1 MAFVKREIKDRVVQ
15 YPRRY
20 QLVEVQPGIFDLIP
34 VTGTVTEE
42 GTPVNKELLQ
52 RYEDGLDAALE
63 KTGDGKD
70 VTVTFTEA
78 ATEAH
83 IASGEKLSVMFGK
96 ILKMFK
102 GKAPNSHAS
111 SGTTYGIGTT
121 ANYGHVKTING
132 LTQASHVDG
141 TALSAYQGKVL
152 DEKID
157 NLIKIV
163 FSETSIISMPNNTSK
178 TFTVSLGTVP
188 TKMIRFDCKGAVSSS
203 GLDLPDDYRYINNLV
218 IDVSTSQVYFPLAER
233 VSYSTLSNVNKSI
246 IKVTSSGKDY
256 SLVIDKITL
265 SGSDMIVTIKSSG
278 NLVATYNCSFQ
289 NLVEVI

>member
-1 MAFVKREIKDRVVQ
+1 MSFIKRDIKDRVVQ

-70 VTVTFTEA
+70 VIVTFTEA

-83 IASGEKLSVMFGK
+83 IASGEKLSIMFGK

-111 SGTTYGIGTT
+111 SATTYGVGTT

-132 LTQASHVDG
+132 LTQSSHVDG

-152 DEKID
+152 KDLLDTKITPNFVKYEGNVTPNKTVTIATFNMTEHTKIFLD
-157 NLIKIV
+157 ATRDAYYSIASNNLIFGIRDGESV
-163 FSETSIISMPNNTSK
+163 GNQSL
-178 TFTVSLGTVP
+178 VSYVL
-188 TKMIRFDCKGAVSSS
+188 SST
-203 GLDLPDDYRYINNLV
+203 P
-218 IDVSTSQVYFPLAER
+218 IDVTYRST
-233 VSYSTLSNVNKSI
+233 SNVNHY
-246 IKVTSSGKDY
+246 GF
-256 SLVIDKITL
+256 TL
-265 SGSDMIVTIKSSG
+265 RVSG
-278 NLVATYNCSFQ
+278 NTATLRLVSNSSATGEYT
-289 NLVEVI
+289 VILF